1 MKGHPRKS
9 RLVKLVFLE
18 PVFLELAVPDGI
30 QCLPFAATLEPAY
43 RKLFPKGVEMAR
55 VSCDAARGLIGHA
68 AWITVMAGSLVLS
81 GCVGSGSLSPPR
93 KASRPQPAP
102 VEPAYA
108 AGVAPPG
115 SPMPGAPSGPAM
127 AGTAIGSGPVK
138 VALILPMTGAG
149 QGAVVAQSMRN
160 AAELAL
166 DEFQG
171 SGLTLLVKDDNGTPE
186 GAQSAAQQA
195 LAEGA
200 ELIIGPLFA
209 GSVQAVG
216 QVARQ
221 RGKPVIGFST
231 DASVASQGVY
241 LLSFLV
247 QEEVDRIVSFAA
259 AQGRRSIAALI
270 PETTYGRVAEAR
282 LQQAAAQQGI
292 RIVALEHYPP
302 GQPQG
307 AVQRMAGAIGGPSPQ
322 TDALFIPDNGDGLP
336 TVAQA
341 LQVAGYDPLR
351 VKPLGT
357 GVWDEPRVVA
367 LPILQGGWFAAPDKR
382 GFAAFAERY
391 RARFNVDPIR
401 LASLSYDAVTLAA
414 ALARME
420 GAQAFTDAMLTN
432 PAGFAGAD
440 GVFRFNP
447 DGTNDR
453 ALTVQEIRGG
463 TAVAISAAPRTLVAG
478 N

>member
-1 MKGHPRKS
+1 
-9 RLVKLVFLE
+9 
-18 PVFLELAVPDGI
+18 
-30 QCLPFAATLEPAY
+30 
-43 RKLFPKGVEMAR
+43 MAR
-55 VSCDAARGLIGHA
+55 VSNVAVGGLAGRA
-68 AWITVMAGSLVLS
+68 AWILAIAGSLALS
-81 GCVGSGSLSPPR
+81 GCIGSGSLMPPR
-93 KASRPQPAP
+93 KVSRPQPDP

-108 AGVAPPG
+108 AGVTP
-115 SPMPGAPSGPAM
+115 PGAPMQGAPLEPAM
-127 AGTAIGSGPVK
+127 AGSTIGNGPVR

-149 QGAVVAQSMRN
+149 QGAVAAQSMRN

-166 DEFQG
+166 GEFPG
-171 SGLTLLVKDDNGTPE
+171 SDLTLLVKDDNGTPE
-186 GAQSAAQQA
+186 GAQAAVQQA

-209 GSVQAVG
+209 GSVQAAG

-221 RGKPVIGFST
+221 RGKPVIAFST

-270 PETTYGRVAEAR
+270 PETQYGRVAGAR

-292 RIVALEHYPP
+292 RIAALEYYPP
-302 GQPQG
+302 GQPQM
-307 AVQRMAGAIGGPSPQ
+307 ALQRMAPVIGGPAPQ
-322 TDALFIPDNGDGLP
+322 ADALFIPENGDGLP
-336 TVAQA
+336 AVAQA
-341 LQVAGYDPLR
+341 LQMAGFDPLR

-357 GVWDEPRVVA
+357 GLWDEPRAAA

-382 GFAAFAERY
+382 GFTAFAERY

-401 LASLSYDAVTLAA
+401 LATLSYDAVTLAA
-414 ALARME
+414 ALARMQ
-420 GAQAFTDAMLTN
+420 GAQAFTEAMLTN

-447 DGTNDR
+447 NGTNER

-463 TAVAISAAPRTLVAG
+463 TAVAISVAPRTLVAG